1 MTIKRLSVI
10 FAVMLFAAA
19 TAMAAPGAGNTATVG
34 QFATQLVA
42 ALGQNAGDIASV
54 TAALRAMGV
63 TADFDAN
70 APLTAETAVR
80 LASELGVKVTAPT
93 ASAGAVSAGQA
104 AALAGYIAG
113 VFVDHAAAGL
123 SEPPSQCLSSANRG
137 ACNNCCKDATGLTG
151 QFCGRYCH
159 ANVPPPP
166 SPDEPQ
172 P

>member
-1 MTIKRLSVI
+1 MTKRLFVTV
-10 FAVMLFAAA
+10 AVLLVLAAG
-19 TAMAAPGAGNTATVG
+19 TMTATSAGGVVTIG

-42 ALGQNAGDIASV
+42 ALGQDASDFAAA
-54 TAALRAMGV
+54 TAALRVMGV
-63 TADFDAN
+63 TAKLDQN
-70 APLTAETAVR
+70 APLTAGIAAQ
-80 LASELGVKVTAPT
+80 LAGELGVKVSAP
-93 ASAGAVSAGQA
+93 SAPAGTVSAGQA

-113 VFVDHAAAGL
+113 VFVDQAAAGL
-123 SEPPSQCLSSANRG
+123 GETPSQCLSSENRG
-137 ACNNCCKDATGLTG
+137 ACVNCCKGATGLTG